1 VREVVSVG
9 RIEALADAAEILTS
23 LQPAWRRLA
32 LFLEHGRELLE
43 LDELCALL
51 RDHSSGELSRAAR
64 AGRAGLAPLPE
75 AGEVAL
81 AAALLESWDCGET
94 GGASQPAAAPSVVAV
109 PVRMHGSVLGA
120 LVAHT
125 AGEPISGEDLATL
138 RAYAALAAPLAA
150 SLGGE
155 EEAGRSRLDR
165 LSEIAR
171 VVGAGGDARTLL
183 REVCRTTARLCS
195 ADRCAVF
202 LWNAATGEVTPAT
215 SQMVRHQAEPGAW
228 EQFKRMGRRRIGQM
242 PFVDAVARARRPL
255 AIADARG
262 SELIDQEWVTAFGLK
277 SVLGV
282 PLISGGQVFGVLVL
296 DNTSDGR
303 PFTPESIELAAAASE
318 YVASGLERALLL
330 EETEL
335 RLKRTQA
342 SLEIARAL
350 GSARELRPI
359 LKDISQQAAR
369 ACDMDRCSIYR
380 WRERRLIPI
389 TSQFR
394 DGRADDSLWRLFRGL
409 GALHLEE
416 FPVFAETVRL
426 RTPVVVNE
434 PEPGWLPAELQP
446 LGLRELLVVPLIH
459 QDEVIGAMAF
469 DNVGPRPRPIKPL
482 QVEMATTIAS
492 QVVLVIEN
500 ASLQEETR
508 RSLVEAQA
516 ASRAKSEFLANVS
529 HEIRTPLNGVIGM
542 SELLLTADLP
552 ADFRE
557 PLAVIKASADTLR
570 GLIDNILDLSKI
582 EAGQLTL
589 ERLGFD
595 PADTLGQVVRLLLP
609 LAREKGIELRLD
621 VATGAHGRLN
631 GDAARLRQVLVNL
644 VGNGI
649 KFTAQGSVSLRVE
662 PDAAVG
668 DGCAL
673 RFTIRDTG
681 IGISPEEKAR
691 LFEPFTQA
699 DSTITRRYGGTGLG
713 LAITRRL
720 IELMGGRIDLES
732 TPGEG
737 STFLFVLPFDR
748 SPEPA
753 GAAPA
758 ADPPTP
764 LEALRARFRILLAD
778 DNEINRM
785 VAERQLE
792 VLGYRVLTVDDGLQA
807 VNAFSRERFDAVL
820 MDCRMPVM
828 DGYEATRRLRLQDH
842 GRDVPIIAVTASAL
856 KEDAE
861 LCLAAGMS
869 DYLAKPIQLS
879 DLAAVLDRWLL

>member
-1 VREVVSVG
+1 MLVRN
-9 RIEALADAAEILTS
+9 R
-23 LQPAWRRLA
+23 
-32 LFLEHGRELLE
+32 
-43 LDELCALL
+43 
-51 RDHSSGELSRAAR
+51 SSGGRLNRAAR
-64 AGRAGLAPLPE
+64 AVRSGAPPHSE
-75 AGEVAL
+75 AAEADLVVPLLELWDRGGQGAPPPAHSVAL
-81 AAALLESWDCGET
+81 
-94 GGASQPAAAPSVVAV
+94 
-109 PVRMHGSVLGA
+109 PVRVHGAVQGA

-125 AGEPISGEDLATL
+125 AGAPLSDEDSATL
-138 RAYAALAAPLAA
+138 LAYAALAAPLVAA
-150 SLGGE
+150 LGE
-155 EEAGRSRLDR
+155 EDAAGRSRLDR

-183 REVCRTTARLCS
+183 REVCRTTARLCA

-202 LWNAATGEVTPAT
+202 LWNATTGEVTPAT
-215 SQMVRHQAEPGAW
+215 SQMVQHHVEPEAW
-228 EQFKRMGRRRIGQM
+228 ERFKQMGRRRIGEM
-242 PFVDAVARARRPL
+242 PFVDAVARSRRPL

-262 SELIDQEWVTAFGLK
+262 SELVHQEWVTAFGLK
-277 SVLGV
+277 SLLGV
-282 PLISGGQVFGVLVL
+282 PLISGDQVFGVLVL
-296 DNTSDGR
+296 DNISDGR

-330 EETEL
+330 EEMKH

-350 GSARELRPI
+350 GSARELKPI
-359 LKDISQQAAR
+359 LNEISQLAAR

-380 WRERRLIPI
+380 WRQGRLIPT

-394 DGRADDSLWRLFRGL
+394 DGQTDEALWRLFKGL
-409 GALHLEE
+409 GALQVEE
-416 FPVFAETVRL
+416 FPAFAEAFRT

-434 PEPGWLPAELQP
+434 PASEWLPVKLRR
-446 LGLRELLVVPLIH
+446 LGLQEFLVVPLIR
-459 QDEVIGAMAF
+459 QDEVIGAMAL
-469 DNVGPRPRPIKPL
+469 DNVGPRPRPVKPL

-492 QVVLVIEN
+492 QVALVVEN

-508 RSLVEAQA
+508 RRLVEAQA

-557 PLAVIKASADTLR
+557 PLAVIKTSADTLR

-589 ERLGFD
+589 ERLDFD
-595 PADTLGQVVRLLLP
+595 PADVLDQVVRLLLP

-621 VATGAHGRLN
+621 VAAGVHGRLS
-631 GDAARLRQVLVNL
+631 GDAARLRQVLLNL

-662 PDAAVG
+662 PAEIVG
-668 DGCAL
+668 RGCAL
-673 RFTIRDTG
+673 RFTVRDTG
-681 IGISPEEKAR
+681 IGIAPEAQAR

-699 DSTITRRYGGTGLG
+699 DSSITRRYGGTGLG
-713 LAITRRL
+713 LAITGRL
-720 IELMGGRIDLES
+720 IELMGGTIDLES

-737 STFLFVLPFDR
+737 STFRFVLPFDVSR
-748 SPEPA
+748 EPA
-753 GAAPA
+753 ATAPA
-758 ADPPTP
+758 VDPRAP

-785 VAERQLE
+785 VAARQLE
-792 VLGYRVLTVDDGLQA
+792 VLGYRFLAVDDGQEA
-807 VNAFSRERFDAVL
+807 VTAFSRERFDAVL

-828 DGYEATRRLRLQDH
+828 DGYEATRCLRLQAQ

-856 KEDAE
+856 KEDVE

-879 DLAAVLDRWLL
+879 DLAAMLDRWLL

>member
-1 VREVVSVG
+1 MG
-9 RIEALADAAEILTS
+9 RIEALAAAAEVLS
-23 LQPAWRRLA
+23 SSQPAWRQLS
-32 LFLEHGRELLE
+32 LLLEHGRDLLG
-43 LDELCALL
+43 LDEICMLV
-51 RDHSSGELSRAAR
+51 RNRTSSGCLTRAAR
-64 AGRAGLAPLPE
+64 AGSGGPPRSEAAEVDLVAPL
-75 AGEVAL
+75 
-81 AAALLESWDCGET
+81 LEPWDR
-94 GGASQPAAAPSVVAV
+94 GGQGAPQPAPSVAL
-109 PVRMHGSVLGA
+109 PVRVRGAVQGA
-120 LVAHT
+120 LVAHRED
-125 AGEPISGEDLATL
+125 APLSGEDLATL
-138 RAYAALAAPLAA
+138 LAYAALAAPLVGA
-150 SLGGE
+150 LGE
-155 EEAGRSRLDR
+155 EDAAGRSRLDR

-183 REVCRTTARLCS
+183 REVCLTTARLCE

-202 LWNAATGEVTPAT
+202 LWNATTGEVTPAT
-215 SQMVRHQAEPGAW
+215 SQMVRHHPEPEAW
-228 EQFKRMGRRRIGQM
+228 EQFKRMGRRRIGEM

-262 SELIDQEWVTAFGLK
+262 SELVHQEWVAAFGLK
-277 SVLGV
+277 SLLGV

-330 EETEL
+330 EETAL

-350 GSARELRPI
+350 GSAGELKPI
-359 LKDISQQAAR
+359 LKEISQLAAR

-380 WRERRLIPI
+380 WRQGRLIPT

-394 DGRADDSLWRLFRGL
+394 DGRTDEALWRLFKGL
-409 GALHLEE
+409 GALRVEE
-416 FPVFAETVRL
+416 FPVFAETIRS

-434 PEPGWLPAELQP
+434 PESERLPVELRS
-446 LGLRELLVVPLIH
+446 LGLREFLVVPLVR
-459 QDEVIGAMAF
+459 QGEVIGAMAL
-469 DNVGPRPRPIKPL
+469 DNLGPKPRPVKLL

-492 QVVLVIEN
+492 QVALVFEN

-508 RSLVEAQA
+508 RRLVEAQA
-516 ASRAKSEFLANVS
+516 ANRAKSEFLANVS

-542 SELLLTADLP
+542 SELLLTSALP

-557 PLAVIKASADTLR
+557 PLAVIKTSADTLR

-589 ERLGFD
+589 ERLDFD
-595 PADTLGQVVRLLLP
+595 PVDILGQVVRLLLP
-609 LAREKGIELRLD
+609 LARAKGIELRLD
-621 VATGAHGRLN
+621 VAAGARGRRS
-631 GDAARLRQVLVNL
+631 GDAVRLRQVLLNL

-662 PDAAVG
+662 PAEVAG
-668 DGCAL
+668 RGSAL
-673 RFTIRDTG
+673 RFTVQDTG
-681 IGISPEEKAR
+681 IGIAPEAQAR

-699 DSTITRRYGGTGLG
+699 DSSITRRYGGTGLG
-713 LAITRRL
+713 LAITGRL
-720 IELMGGRIDLES
+720 IELMGGKIDLES
-732 TPGEG
+732 TPGKG
-737 STFLFVLPFDR
+737 STFRFILPFDISR
-748 SPEPA
+748 EA
-753 GAAPA
+753 AETAPA
-758 ADPPTP
+758 DGLRAP

-785 VAERQLE
+785 VAARQLE
-792 VLGYRVLTVDDGLQA
+792 VLGYRFLAVDDGQEA
-807 VNAFSRERFDAVL
+807 VTAFSRERFDAVL

-828 DGYEATRRLRLQDH
+828 DGYEATRRLRLQAH
-842 GRDVPIIAVTASAL
+842 GSDVPIIAVTASAL
-856 KEDAE
+856 KEDVE